1 MERRLQMMMDSHDKL
16 TADDAHR
23 IIENINWY
31 VAAGN
36 SITAGMSEM
45 ADKIIALG
53 FPIEKQDDGTFFGN
67 EKILSGKIT
76 ISME

>member
-1 MERRLQMMMDSHDKL
+1 M
-16 TADDAHR
+16 
-23 IIENINWY
+23 NWY

-53 FPIEKQDDGTFFGN
+53 FPIEKQDDGTFFWKRKN
-67 EKILSGKIT
+67 S
-76 ISME
+76 